1 MMISAVAAMS
11 LNRVIG
17 KDNQLPWH
25 IPEDLKFFKTQTSG
39 KIMILGRKTFESI
52 GKPLPKRF
60 HIVITRNAD
69 YKYDHPAVKVVGS
82 VKEAVDLAKSMSQ
95 SQAAASGGVSPAT
108 GTTTATYDASE
119 IIVAGGGE
127 IYTQSLPF
135 MDRIYLT
142 VIDQEVDGDAYFP
155 EFDLNQ
161 FKLVKRDDRTEPV
174 SFSFRVYDRYDRQAA
189 KPL

>member
-17 KDNQLPWH
+17 KENQLPWH

-69 YKYDHPAVKVVGS
+69 YKYDHPAVKIVSS
-82 VKEAVDLAKSMSQ
+82 VKEAVELAKSMLKT
-95 SQAAASGGVSPAT
+95 QAAAGEVDRLATSPV
-108 GTTTATYDASE
+108 YDSSE
-119 IIVAGGGE
+119 VIVAGGGE

-135 MDRIYLT
+135 LDRIYLT
-142 VIDQEVDGDAYFP
+142 VIDLEVDGDAFFP
-155 EFDLNQ
+155 EFDTNL
-161 FKLVKRDDRTEPV
+161 FKLVKRENRTEPV
-174 SFSFRVYDRYDRQAA
+174 SFSFRIYDRDRIA
-189 KPL
+189 P

>member
-1 MMISAVAAMS
+1 MMIAAVAAMS

-69 YKYDHPAVKVVGS
+69 YKYEHPAVKVVGS
-82 VKEAVDLAKSMSQ
+82 FKEAVELAKSMLRSQ
-95 SQAAASGGVSPAT
+95 TTSVQVDGSAAAPV
-108 GTTTATYDASE
+108 YVDSE

-127 IYTQSLPF
+127 IYKQSLPF
-135 MDRIYLT
+135 LDRIYLT
-142 VIDQEVDGDAYFP
+142 VIDQEVEGDAFFP
-155 EFDLNQ
+155 EFDPNQ

-174 SFSFRVYDRYDRQAA
+174 SFSFRVYDRQ
-189 KPL
+189 